1 MSENNSANRLVL
13 FDIDGTLL
21 HPDGVGRR
29 ATQAAMLE
37 VFGTA
42 DGIDAHKFAGKSDW
56 HTLTE
61 LLSGSGYTREA
72 IGQQMDTYDAAMER
86 HIERF
91 IPDHNV
97 RALPG
102 AIAAVQQLRED
113 AASAIGLVT
122 GNMPRS
128 GRSKLRAAGFDPDWF
143 DVGAFGSESTD
154 RNELTRLAV
163 DRGFAYCGQ
172 PIPPDHVYIVGDTV
186 MDIAGARSV
195 NGVAVVVRS
204 GFEDNAVLAA
214 AGPDHLLDDLTTLFD
229 IL

>member
-1 MSENNSANRLVL
+1 MAEPSAGKRLVL

-42 DGIDAHKFAGKSDW
+42 DGIDSHHFAGKSDW
-56 HTLTE
+56 HTLTV
-61 LLSGSGYTREA
+61 LLRDSGYTREA
-72 IGQQMDTYDAAMER
+72 IGQQMARYDAAIER

-91 IPDHNV
+91 IPDHKV

-102 AIAAVQQLRED
+102 AIAAVQRLYED
-113 AASAIGLVT
+113 PDSTTGLVT

-128 GRSKLRAAGFDPDWF
+128 ARSKLRAAGFDPAWF
-143 DVGAFGSESTD
+143 NVGAFGSESTD

-163 DRGFAYCGQ
+163 ERGLAYCGQ
-172 PIPPDHVYIVGDTV
+172 PIPSDHVYIIGDTV
-186 MDIAGARSV
+186 MDIAGARSA
-195 NGVAVVVRS
+195 NGVAVVVRT
-204 GFEDNAVLAA
+204 GFEDNAILAA
-214 AGPDHLLDDLTTLFD
+214 AGPDYLLDDLTALFD
-229 IL
+229 VL